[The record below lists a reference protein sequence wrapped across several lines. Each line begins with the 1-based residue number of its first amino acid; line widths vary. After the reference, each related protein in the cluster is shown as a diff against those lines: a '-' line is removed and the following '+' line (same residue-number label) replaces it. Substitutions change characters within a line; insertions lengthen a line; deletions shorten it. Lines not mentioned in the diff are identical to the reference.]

1 MHTFIYEQTFV
12 DVKVRVCVCVNAV
25 WNCQLVYFT
34 CKGVK
39 LCLRFGLV
47 TEKVGIG

>member
-1 MHTFIYEQTFV
+1 M
-12 DVKVRVCVCVNAV
+12 CVCVNTV
-25 WNCQLVYFT
+25 WSCQLVYFT

-47 TEKVGIG
+47 AEKVGMGKEFN